1 MANSNGPGF
10 SSGLLLG
17 GIIGALIG
25 LLSAPKPG
33 EETRARVKEKTA
45 GLRQKAEEL
54 TTEAR
59 ELLLDVLQDG
69 RTSPYRRDTGYS
81 LSEEEESPTSTG

>member
-1 MANSNGPGF
+1 MANSGGPGF

-33 EETRARVKEKTA
+33 EETRAQVKEKTA

-54 TTEAR
+54 TSEAR
-59 ELLLDVLQDG
+59 ELILDVLQDG
-69 RTSPYRRDTGYS
+69 RGSKYRQTENDTDIHQVS
-81 LSEEEESPTSTG
+81 TEEK

>member
-1 MANSNGPGF
+1 MANSGGPGF

-33 EETRARVKEKTA
+33 EETRAQVKEKTA

-54 TTEAR
+54 TSEAR
-59 ELLLDVLQDG
+59 ELILDVLQDG
-69 RTSPYRRDTGYS
+69 RASKYRQTENDTDIQQVAT
-81 LSEEEESPTSTG
+81 EEK

>member
-1 MANSNGPGF
+1 MANSGGPGF

-33 EETRARVKEKTA
+33 EDTRAQVKEKTA

-54 TTEAR
+54 TSEAR
-59 ELLLDVLQDG
+59 ELILDVLQDG
-69 RTSPYRRDTGYS
+69 RGSKYRQTENDTDIQQVAT
-81 LSEEEESPTSTG
+81 EEK

>member
-1 MANSNGPGF
+1 MANNNGPGF

-25 LLSAPKPG
+25 ILSAPKPG
-33 EETRARVKEKTA
+33 EETRAQMKAKTA

-54 TTEAR
+54 TSEAK
-59 ELLLDVLQDG
+59 ELILDVLQDG
-69 RTSPYRRDTGYS
+69 RVSKYKS
-81 LSEEEESPTSTG
+81 SESEPDIEQTTASGR

>member
-1 MANSNGPGF
+1 MANSGGPGF

-33 EETRARVKEKTA
+33 EETRAQVKEKTA

-54 TTEAR
+54 TSEAR
-59 ELLLDVLQDG
+59 ELILDVLQDG
-69 RTSPYRRDTGYS
+69 RGSKYRQTENDTDIHQVAT
-81 LSEEEESPTSTG
+81 EEK

>member
-1 MANSNGPGF
+1 MSNGRGPGF

-17 GIIGALIG
+17 GIIGAFIG

-33 EETRARVKEKTA
+33 EETRAQVREKTA

-54 TTEAR
+54 TSEAR
-59 ELLLDVLQDG
+59 ELILDVLQDG
-69 RTSPYRRDTGYS
+69 RGSKYRQTEDDTDIQQVAT
-81 LSEEEESPTSTG
+81 EEK

>member
-1 MANSNGPGF
+1 MSNGRGPGF

-33 EETRARVKEKTA
+33 EETRAQVREKTA

-54 TTEAR
+54 TSEAR
-59 ELLLDVLQDG
+59 ELILDVLQDG
-69 RTSPYRRDTGYS
+69 RGSKYRQTEDCLLYTSPSPRD
-81 LSEEEESPTSTG
+81 

>member
-1 MANSNGPGF
+1 MSNGRGPGF

-33 EETRARVKEKTA
+33 EETRAQVREKTA

-54 TTEAR
+54 TSEAR
-59 ELLLDVLQDG
+59 ELILDVLQDG
-69 RTSPYRRDTGYS
+69 RGSKYRQTEDDTDIQQVAT
-81 LSEEEESPTSTG
+81 EEK

>member
-1 MANSNGPGF
+1 MANSGGPGF

-33 EETRARVKEKTA
+33 EETRAQVREKTA

-54 TTEAR
+54 TSEAR
-59 ELLLDVLQDG
+59 ELILDVLQDG
-69 RTSPYRRDTGYS
+69 RGSKYRQTEDDTDIQQVAT
-81 LSEEEESPTSTG
+81 EEK

>member
-1 MANSNGPGF
+1 MANSGGPGF

-33 EETRARVKEKTA
+33 EETRAQVKEKTA

-54 TTEAR
+54 TSEAR
-59 ELLLDVLQDG
+59 ELILDVLQDG
-69 RTSPYRRDTGYS
+69 RSSKYRQTENDTDIQQVAT
-81 LSEEEESPTSTG
+81 EEK

>member
-1 MANSNGPGF
+1 MSNGRGPGF

-33 EETRARVKEKTA
+33 EETRAQVRVKTA

-54 TTEAR
+54 TSEAR
-59 ELLLDVLQDG
+59 ELILDVLQDG
-69 RTSPYRRDTGYS
+69 RGSKYRQTEDDTDIQQVAT
-81 LSEEEESPTSTG
+81 EEN

>member
-1 MANSNGPGF
+1 MANSGGPGF

-33 EETRARVKEKTA
+33 EETRAQVKEKTA

-54 TTEAR
+54 TSEAR
-59 ELLLDVLQDG
+59 ELILDVLQDG
-69 RTSPYRRDTGYS
+69 RASKYRQTENDTDIHQVAT
-81 LSEEEESPTSTG
+81 EEK

>member
-1 MANSNGPGF
+1 MSNGRGPGF
-10 SSGLLLG
+10 SSGLLLA

-33 EETRARVKEKTA
+33 EETRAQVREKTA

-54 TTEAR
+54 TSEAR
-59 ELLLDVLQDG
+59 ELILDVLQDG
-69 RTSPYRRDTGYS
+69 RGSKYRQTEDDTDIQQVAT
-81 LSEEEESPTSTG
+81 EEK

>member
-1 MANSNGPGF
+1 MANSGGPGF

-33 EETRARVKEKTA
+33 EETRAQVKEKTA

-54 TTEAR
+54 ISEAR
-59 ELLLDVLQDG
+59 ELILDELQDG
-69 RTSPYRRDTGYS
+69 RGSKYRQTENDTDIHQVAT
-81 LSEEEESPTSTG
+81 EEK

>member
-1 MANSNGPGF
+1 MANSGGPGF

-33 EETRARVKEKTA
+33 EETRAQVKEKTA

-54 TTEAR
+54 TSEAR
-59 ELLLDVLQDG
+59 ELILDVLQDG
-69 RTSPYRRDTGYS
+69 RGSKYRQTENDTDINQVAT
-81 LSEEEESPTSTG
+81 EEK

>member
-1 MANSNGPGF
+1 M
-10 SSGLLLG
+10 LLG

-33 EETRARVKEKTA
+33 EETRAQVREKTA

-54 TTEAR
+54 TSEAR
-59 ELLLDVLQDG
+59 ELILDVLQDG
-69 RTSPYRRDTGYS
+69 RGSKYRQTEDDTDIQQVAT
-81 LSEEEESPTSTG
+81 EEK

>member
-1 MANSNGPGF
+1 MANNNGPGF

-45 GLRQKAEEL
+45 GLRQKVEEL
-54 TTEAR
+54 TTEAK

-69 RTSPYRRDTGYS
+69 RTSPYRRDTGYTM
-81 LSEEEESPTSTG
+81 SEEEESPTRSG

>member
-1 MANSNGPGF
+1 MSNGRGPGF

-33 EETRARVKEKTA
+33 EETRAQVREKNA

-54 TTEAR
+54 TSEAR
-59 ELLLDVLQDG
+59 ELILDVLQDG
-69 RTSPYRRDTGYS
+69 RGSKYRQTEDDTDIQQVAT
-81 LSEEEESPTSTG
+81 EEK